1 MNIQETFEYIHK
13 VNWRGSKPGLSRTK
27 ELLTMIGNPHNKLK
41 FIHVAGTNGKGSTC
55 AMLANILKVQGYKTG
70 LYTSPYIYVFNER
83 MQINGENI
91 PDEKLCEITTYVR
104 QFADKMEDAPT
115 EFELIT
121 VVAMEYFAREQ
132 CDIVVLETGLGGELD
147 STNVINTPEVAV
159 ITAIG
164 LDHVKELGS
173 DISDIARA
181 KAGIIKPEGRVA
193 FYGGEV
199 EVLDVIEKA
208 CEEKGCLLRFPKRG
222 AADSFDIGLKG
233 VYQRK
238 NAELVLCTVS
248 LLREAG
254 WEIEETSVRQ
264 GIATVKWPG
273 RFQKVHKKPDVIVD
287 GGHNPHGV
295 QGTVDSLK
303 FYYSDKKIHFIMG
316 VMADK
321 EVDEM
326 LEIMKP
332 VAADFVTV
340 TPDNPR
346 AMKAVDLADLIG
358 KMGISSVAAGS
369 VDEGVR
375 IAMAKAGEDDV
386 ICAIGSLYMFKEV
399 VDSLVNYAKL
409 W

>member
-27 ELLTMIGNPHNKLK
+27 ELLSMIGNPHKRLK
-41 FIHVAGTNGKGSTC
+41 FVHVAGTNGKGSTC
-55 AMLANILKVQGYKTG
+55 AMLANILQTEGYKTG

-91 PDEKLCEITTYVR
+91 PDEKLCEVTSYVR
-104 QFADKMEDAPT
+104 EFADKMEDAPT

-121 VVAMEYFAREQ
+121 VVAMEYFAREK
-132 CDIVVLETGLGGELD
+132 CDIVVLETGMGGELD
-147 STNVINTPEVAV
+147 STNVIKTPEVAV

-164 LDHVKELGS
+164 LDHIKELGS
-173 DISDIARA
+173 TIRDVAKA

-193 FYGGEV
+193 FYGGDDDALE
-199 EVLDVIEKA
+199 VIEKT

-222 AADSFDIGLKG
+222 SADNLDIALKG

-238 NAELVLCTVS
+238 NAELVLCVVE
-248 LLREAG
+248 LLRDAG
-254 WEIEETSVRQ
+254 WEISEKSVRQ

-273 RFQKVHKKPDVIVD
+273 RFQKVHNKPDMIVD

-295 QGTVDSLK
+295 KGTYDSLV
-303 FYYSDKKIHFIMG
+303 YYYPDKKIHFIMG

-321 EVDEM
+321 EVGKM
-326 LEIMKP
+326 LDILQP
-332 VAADFVTV
+332 IAADFVTV

-346 AMKAVDLADLIG
+346 AMKAVELADIIG
-358 KMGISSVAAGS
+358 KRGISAIAAGS
-369 VDEGVR
+369 VAEGVKV
-375 IAMAKAGEDDV
+375 ALSKAKEDDV

-399 VDSLVNYAKL
+399 VDSLVKI
-409 W
+409 